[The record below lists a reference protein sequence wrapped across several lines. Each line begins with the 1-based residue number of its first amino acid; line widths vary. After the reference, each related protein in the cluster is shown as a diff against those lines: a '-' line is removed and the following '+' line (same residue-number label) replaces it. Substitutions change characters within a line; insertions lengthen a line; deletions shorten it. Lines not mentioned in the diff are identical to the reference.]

1 MPIPLVTRILVADDF
16 PVVRSGLKRLLDAQ
30 ADLAVVAE
38 AEDGAEAV
46 EMDLREVTIRS
57 AGTVQPG
64 PRHIPSRAAIR
75 SAIAR
80 VGR

>member
-46 EMDLREVTIRS
+46 EMALR
-57 AGTVQPG
+57 
-64 PRHIPSRAAIR
+64 
-75 SAIAR
+75 
-80 VGR
+80 